1 MPFLVHWRG
10 RIAFSNWRGRD
21 EALRALAAASAGAVW
36 LAASA
41 ASSLAI
47 GGMIAHPDPA
57 NFGPSLSMI

>member
-10 RIAFSNWRGRD
+10 PIAFSNWRGRD
-21 EALRALAAASAGAVW
+21 EALRALAAAGGAVW

-47 GGMIAHPDPA
+47 GGMMAHPDPA